1 MLLKSQ
7 IKNLREI
14 SQLSKGLS
22 SKSLASEKLLL
33 SGETSSILPGKSG
46 RMIKH
51 RVNFTP
57 DYNLISDRTY
67 PAPPKAIFHAL
78 LGDNS
83 VVFRSQLSFASTK
96 YFYKNHGQPLVRAHY
111 IEILTFLLCMMG
123 RTVLFK

>member
-1 MLLKSQ
+1 M
-7 IKNLREI
+7 
-14 SQLSKGLS
+14 
-22 SKSLASEKLLL
+22 

-83 VVFRSQLSFASTK
+83 VVFRSQLSLLVPSIFTK
-96 YFYKNHGQPLVRAHY
+96 
-111 IEILTFLLCMMG
+111 TMG
-123 RTVLFK
+123 NL